1 MATEPSITLPLAV
14 ALPVPGMLPRNWE
27 RAFGY
32 RGCSRWL
39 AVWWEPAGDEA
50 AFDDGQL
57 RTDGEWQFY
66 LDLVESRLESAPATL
81 LADDP
86 RGRWALGSSD
96 EPATHCLMLDLQE
109 RRIFVA
115 PLADARLFLRR
126 QHALRKPCN
135 QNCASRC
142 LPRFWRRSCG
152 TLPTSSCRKV
162 MPYHALA
169 PIESVRLIASMAGC
183 LPQMADTNRA
193 RSVAA
198 NGSSRL
204 SRSRVRPSDM
214 QQGEDQ
220 LCSLAT

>member
-32 RGCSRWL
+32 RGCSWWL

-66 LDLVESRLESAPATL
+66 LDLVESRLESALATL

-115 PLADARLFLRR
+115 SLADARLFLRR
-126 QHALRKPCN
+126 QHASTEAMQPELCEPLSAEVLETILWDIAN
-135 QNCASRC
+135 QLVQEGHA
-142 LPRFWRRSCG
+142 LPRLGSYRICPAHCQHGWLLASDGGYEPCPECG
-152 TLPTSSCRKV
+152 G
-162 MPYHALA
+162 
-169 PIESVRLIASMAGC
+169 EWFIAVEQKPG
-183 LPQMADTNRA
+183 
-193 RSVAA
+193 
-198 NGSSRL
+198 
-204 SRSRVRPSDM
+204 
-214 QQGEDQ
+214 
-220 LCSLAT
+220 ATV